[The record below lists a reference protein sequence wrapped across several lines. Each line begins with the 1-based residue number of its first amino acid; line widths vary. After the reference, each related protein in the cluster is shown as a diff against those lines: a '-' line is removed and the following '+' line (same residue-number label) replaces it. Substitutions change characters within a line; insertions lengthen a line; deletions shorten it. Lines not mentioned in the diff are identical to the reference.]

1 MSRLTTL
8 LLLLSFST
16 ITKAQFL
23 QPIFEEAVLLKDIN
37 SEAEESIPIISNA
50 GTNIYFHRTYFEESG
65 DDYDVLGRD
74 IWMSELSKVGNDTS
88 AIYSKTWKRP
98 YRLFREGEV
107 EGINDII
114 GASADGNTLY
124 LLNTVFTRD
133 SYTRRVVSLKR
144 KNKSEWEDKY
154 EEIKVPGL
162 VFDDRRIE
170 LRMNE
175 NEDVLLISMSSSP
188 RALYED
194 LYVSLKQSNG
204 KWSKLIN
211 LGDNINTS
219 RAEISPFLAKDNKTL
234 YFSSD
239 GHDGFGDADIF
250 MSKRLDDSWEKWT
263 RPLNLGE
270 SINSEGFDGY
280 FTMQN
285 GRDIYFASDRN
296 SEFYELYATVFNGKY
311 TSANS
316 EQISGEFKYQ
326 NLPVA
331 ETKLEVY
338 DVDGNLIDIIE
349 TDEDGKFVYTK
360 LKSDEDYFVQLQT
373 EDPTNYEGAKVYL
386 VNEDG
391 KTKRYIL
398 TDSKRFVHDK
408 SITNKKQVF
417 GYYLLKGNGQSGKAI
432 IIKDENNFI
441 IDTLYTDEEGG
452 FKYEQLAY
460 DNNISILPTELNEGD
475 FSDVDLYFVD
485 ENGNKIKAFK
495 LGPNGDFILDE
506 SYSLEGERLIF
517 FEFNSSKLSKE
528 GKDKLNSLLAK
539 AKGSTSIVLIGH
551 ADDIGG
557 EKVNYEVG
565 MDRAEAVKSY
575 LQQKGINK
583 AKIQTES
590 KGKSAP
596 IAPNDEENRAKN
608 RRVEV
613 IFK

>member
-239 GHDGFGDADIF
+239 GHDGLGDADIF

-398 TDSKRFVHDK
+398 TDNKRFVHDK

-565 MDRAEAVKSY
+565 MDRAEAVKNY
-575 LQQKGINK
+575 LHQKGISK
-583 AKIQTES
+583 ERIKTES

>member
-280 FTMQN
+280 FTMQD

-398 TDSKRFVHDK
+398 TDSKRFVHDE

-475 FSDVDLYFVD
+475 FSDVDLFFVD

-539 AKGSTSIVLIGH
+539 AKGSTS
-551 ADDIGG
+551 
-557 EKVNYEVG
+557 
-565 MDRAEAVKSY
+565 
-575 LQQKGINK
+575 
-583 AKIQTES
+583 
-590 KGKSAP
+590 
-596 IAPNDEENRAKN
+596 
-608 RRVEV
+608 
-613 IFK
+613 

>member
-1 MSRLTTL
+1 MSRLTIL

-239 GHDGFGDADIF
+239 GHDGLGDADIF

-398 TDSKRFVHDK
+398 TDSKRFVHDE

-485 ENGNKIKAFK
+485 ENGNKIKVFK

-565 MDRAEAVKSY
+565 MDRAEAVKNY
-575 LQQKGINK
+575 LHQKGISK
-583 AKIQTES
+583 ERIKTES

>member
-219 RAEISPFLAKDNKTL
+219 RAEISPFLTKDNKTL

-239 GHDGFGDADIF
+239 GHDGLGDADIF

-296 SEFYELYATVFNGKY
+296 NEFYELYATVFNGKY

-398 TDSKRFVHDK
+398 TDNKRFVHDK

>member
-114 GASADGNTLY
+114 GASADGSTLY

-239 GHDGFGDADIF
+239 GHDGLGGADIF

-331 ETKLEVY
+331 ETKLEIY
-338 DVDGNLIDIIE
+338 DTDGNLIDIVE
-349 TDEDGKFVYTK
+349 TDEEGKFVYTK

-373 EDPTNYEGAKVYL
+373 EDPADYEGAKVYL
-386 VNEDG
+386 VNDDG
-391 KTKRYIL
+391 TTKRYIL

-432 IIKDENNFI
+432 IIKDENNYI
-441 IDTLYTDEEGG
+441 IDTLYTHEEGG

-475 FSDVDLYFVD
+475 FSDVDLFFVD

-565 MDRAEAVKSY
+565 MDRAEAVKNY
-575 LQQKGINK
+575 LHQKGISK
-583 AKIQTES
+583 ERIKTES